1 MSQNQRREQVAA
13 NLAAAHARIATACAT
28 AGRDPAEITV
38 VAITKTFPASDVVL
52 LAELGITQVGE
63 NRDQEAKVKA
73 QECGGLGLNW
83 HFVGQLQRNK
93 AGSVAQYADVVQS
106 VDRAALV
113 GALDR
118 GAQAAGR
125 RLGICVQVDVT
136 EAGAGP
142 TGGGT
147 GPGPA
152 AGGALHRGGARPDAV
167 AELADLVAGAEHL
180 DLLGVMA
187 VAPLGADPQP
197 AFERLAAVHDRLM
210 LGHPHARMRSA
221 GMSGDLEAAVA
232 AGATHVR
239 LGSALLGHREPL
251 K

>member
-1 MSQNQRREQVAA
+1 MSRTARREQVRA
-13 NLAAAHARIATACAT
+13 NLATARTRIAGACAT
-28 AGRDPAEITV
+28 VGRDPAEITI
-38 VAITKTFPASDVVL
+38 VAITKTFPTSDVAL

-63 NRDQEAKVKA
+63 NRDQEARVKA
-73 QECGGLGLNW
+73 QECGGLGLTW

-93 AGSVAQYADVVQS
+93 AGSVARYADVVQS
-106 VDRAALV
+106 VDRGALI

-118 GAQAAGR
+118 GAGAAGR
-125 RLGICVQVDVT
+125 RLGICVQVDLS
-136 EAGAGP
+136 EAGAD
-142 TGGGT
+142 TGGGPDL
-147 GPGPA
+147 GPE
-152 AGGALHRGGARPDAV
+152 AGRTLHRGGARPDGVLA
-167 AELADLVAGAEHL
+167 LADLVAGAEHL

-197 AFERLAAVHDRLM
+197 AFDRLAAVHDRVL
-210 LGHPHARMRSA
+210 LGHPQARMRSA